1 MENNT
6 QPNSEIPT
14 SSQIPDIIPESVRRI
29 IPGAGNMTEANYLT
43 RLPASAEQPAGQV
56 VTPSGEAVV
65 EGMDLNQIA
74 MDFDIAVNS
83 KLAADRF
90 QIPEA
95 LLRNSPKSEVTNP
108 FLREDLTNITIDPLD
123 KVKVFTDP
131 SHQSWFERIR
141 GASLGAEQDKFF
153 DADDDDNII
162 QIKAVD
168 AAQSGGLR
176 AWGGNDEILGTDVND
191 IVHGN
196 AGNDKIVGAGGNDL
210 LRGGQGNDMIAGGE
224 GDDLLVGNKGDDHLL
239 GGAGNDVI
247 KGGEGADV
255 LIGNAG
261 NDMLIG
267 RGDGD
272 FFMGSTGADQF
283 ILRADML
290 AKSAAEADR
299 ILDFNPSEGD
309 LIKIAYFDG
318 TLRMPPISFA
328 AVDVNLDSIQDTAIL
343 CSDGVVGVV
352 LGKDPTQMM
361 DPNFKSS
368 ILMVNPKDTG
378 LSSIGNLF

>member
-14 SSQIPDIIPESVRRI
+14 PSQIPDIIPESVRRI

-43 RLPASAEQPAGQV
+43 RTATGQV
-56 VTPSGEAVV
+56 VTPSGQAVV
-65 EGMDLNQIA
+65 PGMDLNQIA
-74 MDFDIAVNS
+74 MDFDNMVNA
-83 KLAADRF
+83 KLAADME
-90 QIPEA
+90 IPDA
-95 LLRNSPKSEVTNP
+95 VLLRNSPKSGVTNP
-108 FLREDLTNITIDPLD
+108 FLRADLTNITIDALD
-123 KVKVFTDP
+123 QVKVFTEP
-131 SHQSWFERIR
+131 SHQSWFQRIR
-141 GASLGAEQDKFF
+141 GASEGAEQDKFF
-153 DADDDDNII
+153 DADDADNLI

-176 AWGGNDEILGTDVND
+176 AWGGNDRMLGTDASD
-191 IVHGN
+191 IVNGN
-196 AGNDKIVGAGGNDL
+196 AGNDKIVGAGGHDL
-210 LRGGQGNDMIAGGE
+210 LQGGQGNDLIAGGE
-224 GDDLLVGNKGDDHLL
+224 GDDLLLGNKGDDELF
-239 GGAGNDVI
+239 GGAGHDVI

-272 FFMGSTGADQF
+272 FLMGSEGADQC
-283 ILRADML
+283 ILRADTL
-290 AKSAAEADR
+290 AKGAAEADR
-299 ILDFNPSEGD
+299 MLDFKPGED
-309 LIKIAYFDG
+309 LIKIAHFNG
-318 TLRMPPISFA
+318 TLAMPAISLA
-328 AVDVNLDSIQDTAIL
+328 AVDVNLDNVQDTAIL

-368 ILMVNPKDTG
+368 ILMVNPKDAG

>member
-6 QPNSEIPT
+6 QPNSEIPIA
-14 SSQIPDIIPESVRRI
+14 SQIPDIIPESVRRI
-29 IPGAGNMTEANYLT
+29 IQGAGNMTEANYLT
-43 RLPASAEQPAGQV
+43 RTPAGQV
-56 VTPSGEAVV
+56 VTPSGETVV
-65 EGMDLNQIA
+65 EGMDLDKIA
-74 MDFDIAVNS
+74 EEFDSMVNS
-83 KLAADRF
+83 KLAADME
-90 QIPEA
+90 IPDA
-95 LLRNSPKSEVTNP
+95 VLLRNSPKSGVTNP
-108 FLREDLTNITIDPLD
+108 FLRADLTNITIDPLD

-153 DADDDDNII
+153 DADDDDNLI

-176 AWGGNDEILGTDVND
+176 AWGGNDRILGTDASD

-196 AGNDKIVGAGGNDL
+196 AGNDKIVGASGNDL
-210 LRGGQGNDMIAGGE
+210 LRGGQGNDMIAGGD
-224 GDDLLVGNKGDDHLL
+224 GDDMLLGHKGDDELF

-267 RGDGD
+267 RNDGD
-272 FFMGSTGADQF
+272 FFMGGEGADQF
-283 ILRADML
+283 ILRADTL

-318 TLRMPPISFA
+318 TLAMPPISFA

-343 CSDGVVGVV
+343 CSDGVVGVI
-352 LGKDPTQMM
+352 LSKDPTQMM

-368 ILMVNPKDTG
+368 ILMVNPKDAG